1 MAVQELLTASVP
13 TAGDKPR
20 DDEIDLFGLTH
31 VGKVRSEN
39 QDHFLL
45 CTLHREMLVYG
56 TSLPAVDQLPLRSE
70 RMATLGIVADGA
82 GGSAAG
88 GAASHLA
95 VATIARYVTHTME
108 CFYGNDP
115 TDEARFLDALRAVA
129 LEAHAAVRAAAAEQP
144 DLEGM
149 ATTLTLVMGVWPHAY
164 VVQVGDSRCY
174 HWSDGRLERVTRDQ
188 TVAQDLVDRGV
199 LPEEKAQSSPM
210 SNVLSSAIG
219 ARTAAPVVTRMAL
232 TRHSAVL
239 LCSDGLTKHVSD
251 DEIAATLRK
260 APSSEQACRTLLQ
273 RALDAGGTDNITVV
287 LGRAR

>member
-115 TDEARFLDALRAVA
+115 TDEARPPSSPTWKAWPRRSRWSWACGLTPTWSRSAT
-129 LEAHAAVRAAAAEQP
+129 RAAITGP
-144 DLEGM
+144 
-149 ATTLTLVMGVWPHAY
+149 T
-164 VVQVGDSRCY
+164 GD
-174 HWSDGRLERVTRDQ
+174 WN
-188 TVAQDLVDRGV
+188 A
-199 LPEEKAQSSPM
+199 
-210 SNVLSSAIG
+210 
-219 ARTAAPVVTRMAL
+219 
-232 TRHSAVL
+232 
-239 LCSDGLTKHVSD
+239 
-251 DEIAATLRK
+251 
-260 APSSEQACRTLLQ
+260 
-273 RALDAGGTDNITVV
+273 
-287 LGRAR
+287 

>member
-1 MAVQELLTASVP
+1 MAVQEMLTASVP

-20 DDEIDLFGLTH
+20 DDELDLFGLTH
-31 VGKVRSEN
+31 VGKLRSEN
-39 QDHFLL
+39 QDHFLI
-45 CTLHREMLVYG
+45 CTLHRQMVLHG
-56 TSLPAVDQLPLRSE
+56 TSLPAADQLPLRAE
-70 RMATLGIVADGA
+70 RMAAIGIVADGA

-88 GAASHLA
+88 GEASQLA
-95 VATIARYVTHTME
+95 VATIARYVTHTMQ

-115 TDEARFLDALRAVA
+115 SDEARFLEALRTVA
-129 LEAHAAVRAAAAEQP
+129 LEAHAAVREAAVDRP

-174 HWSDGRLERVTRDQ
+174 HWSGGRLRRVTRDQ

-199 LPEEKAQSSPM
+199 LPADKAGASPL

-219 ARTAAPVVTRMAL
+219 GGTATPVVTRMTL
-232 TRHSAVL
+232 TRGSAVL
-239 LCSDGLTKHVSD
+239 LCSDGLTRHVAD
-251 DEIAATLRK
+251 AEIAEALSTMT
-260 APSSEQACRTLLQ
+260 SSEQACRALLQ
-273 RALDAGGTDNITVV
+273 RALDGGGSDNVTVT